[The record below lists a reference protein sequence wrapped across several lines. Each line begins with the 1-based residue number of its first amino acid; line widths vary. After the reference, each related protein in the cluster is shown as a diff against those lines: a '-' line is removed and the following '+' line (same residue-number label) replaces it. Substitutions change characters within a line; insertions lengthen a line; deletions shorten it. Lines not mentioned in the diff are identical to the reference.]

1 VELFKNRRV
10 IAAKEE
16 HWIPLSDL
24 MTGLMMMFMLVAI
37 VFMVKVEAE
46 ASVTKELKAKAEDQA
61 RRIQRIAVLYSDMR
75 SDLYWYLLSEF
86 KGDLEKWHADID
98 RDLTIRFREPD
109 VLFDSGKSDLKPKFM
124 EILDDFFPRYVRI
137 LGLRQYR
144 DSIEEVRIEGH
155 TSSYWMGVSEDQAYF
170 KNMELSQARTRS
182 TLEYVLTHTRVFG
195 FERWI
200 KSVLTANGLSSSRLR
215 FNADRTEN
223 FTASQRVEFR
233 VRTNAESRMA
243 EILDAGQK

>member
-1 VELFKNRRV
+1 VKFLKSGKAL
-10 IAAKEE
+10 AAKEE

-46 ASVTKELKAKAEDQA
+46 AAVTKELKAKAEDQA
-61 RRIQRIAVLYSDMR
+61 KRIQQIAILYDDMR
-75 SDLYWYLLSEF
+75 NDLYRSLLSEF

-98 RDLTIRFREPD
+98 PDLTIRFREPE

-124 EILDDFFPRYVRI
+124 EILNDFFPRYVKI
-137 LGLRQYR
+137 LGLAKYR

-155 TSSYWMGVSEDQAYF
+155 TSSYWMGLNESQAYF

-182 TLEYVLTHTRVFG
+182 TLEYVLTNTRLFG

-200 KSVLTANGLSSSRLR
+200 KSLLTANGLSSSKPR
-215 FNADRTEN
+215 FNADKTEN
-223 FTASQRVEFR
+223 PGASQRVEFR
-233 VRTNAESRMA
+233 VRTNADAHMA
-243 EILDAGQK
+243 EILSAGQK